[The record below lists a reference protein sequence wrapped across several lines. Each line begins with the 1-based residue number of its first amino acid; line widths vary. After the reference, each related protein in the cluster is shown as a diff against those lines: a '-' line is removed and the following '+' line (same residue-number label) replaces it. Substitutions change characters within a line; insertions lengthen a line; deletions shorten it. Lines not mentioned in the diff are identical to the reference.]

1 MDTTLAPRPAPVEIQ
16 AVVLLIDDQAIIVEA
31 VRRLLLEHRDIEFHA
46 CTDPAR
52 AEETAMEVLPT
63 VILQDLELGDVSG
76 LAMVRRYRANSAL
89 RDLPVII
96 LSSKDDADS
105 KVEAFRSGANDYV
118 NKMPSALEL
127 AARIRYHSQA
137 YVSHQQRQAVF
148 RALQE
153 GQRAL
158 KARNIEIER
167 QKTLLEEQARALE
180 KANKELAE
188 SAFTDPL
195 TSLHNRR
202 YFKTFIEPELLSW
215 KADQRTQYDA
225 KQRRSDGDERVLYI
239 FDLDHFKQ
247 INDSYGHDA
256 GDVVLVEVGR
266 RLQLAIRADD
276 ALMRWGGEEFLVV
289 SRHGARETA
298 QFLATRILESLAN
311 EPITVPS
318 GHKLRV
324 TASIGWAPF
333 PWKRAE
339 PQSVGLEDV
348 LFMADTSVYLS
359 KRGGRNRA
367 TGILPKTG
375 EWPAEVRRAGKAAP
389 DRLAA
394 ETCVELVNTIG
405 PPAPAT
411 AANADANQGPSA

>member
-1 MDTTLAPRPAPVEIQ
+1 MDTTLAPRAAPVEIQ

-46 CTDPAR
+46 CTEASR
-52 AEETAMEVLPT
+52 AEEFAMEVLPT
-63 VILQDLELGDVSG
+63 VILQDLELGEENG
-76 LAMVRRYRANSAL
+76 LALVRRYRANSAL

-96 LSSKDDADS
+96 LSSKDDATS

-118 NKMPSALEL
+118 IKMPSALEL

-158 KARNIEIER
+158 KARNLEIER
-167 QKTLLEEQARALE
+167 QKALLEEQARALE

-188 SAFTDPL
+188 SAFSDPL

-202 YFKTFIEPELLSW
+202 YFKTFIEPELLTW
-215 KADQRTQYDA
+215 KADQRRQYDS
-225 KQRRSDGDERVLYI
+225 KQRRNDGDERVLYI

-256 GDVVLVEVGR
+256 GDVVLVEVAR

-298 QFLATRILESLAN
+298 DVLASRILESLLN

-318 GHKLRV
+318 GHALRV
-324 TASIGWAPF
+324 SASIGWAPF
-333 PWKRAE
+333 PWNREE

-348 LFMADTSVYLS
+348 LFMADTAVYLS

-367 TGILPKTG
+367 TGVLPKTG
-375 EWPAEVRRAGKAAP
+375 DWPSEVRRAGKAAP
-389 DRLAA
+389 DRLTQESCVSLQMTLGPIVPPVIAEPLAGAA
-394 ETCVELVNTIG
+394 
-405 PPAPAT
+405 P
-411 AANADANQGPSA
+411 

>member
-1 MDTTLAPRPAPVEIQ
+1 MDTTLAPRAAPVEIQ

-46 CTDPAR
+46 CSEAAR

-63 VILQDLELGDVSG
+63 VILQDLELGDENG
-76 LAMVRRYRANSAL
+76 LALVRRYRANSAL

-96 LSSKDDADS
+96 LSSRDDATS

-118 NKMPSALEL
+118 IKMPSALEL

-158 KARNIEIER
+158 KARNLEIER

-188 SAFTDPL
+188 SAFSDPL

-202 YFKTFIEPELLSW
+202 YFKTFIEPELLNW
-215 KADQRTQYDA
+215 KPDQRQQYDS
-225 KQRRSDGDERVLYI
+225 KQRRNDGDERILYI

-298 QFLATRILESLAN
+298 DVLASRILAALVG
-311 EPITVPS
+311 EPIMVPS
-318 GHKLRV
+318 GHALRV
-324 TASIGWAPF
+324 SASIGWAPF
-333 PWKRAE
+333 PWNREA

-348 LFMADTSVYLS
+348 LFMADTAVYLS

-367 TGILPKTG
+367 TGVLPTTG
-375 EWPAEVRRAGKAAP
+375 DWPAEVRRAGKAAP
-389 DRLAA
+389 DRLAQ
-394 ETCVELVNTIG
+394 ETNVSLSFTLG
-405 PPAPAT
+405 PAAPTSAPEPMSAT
-411 AANADANQGPSA
+411 